1 MAVFTWEGMK
11 KTGEIV
17 KGNIEAQ
24 NESAVVAL
32 LRQQDIR
39 PINVKEKKAVF
50 DISKFN
56 LFKEKVKGKELA
68 VFTRQFATMIDAGL
82 PLVQCLEIL
91 GSQQQNKTFQK
102 TIKDVKASVE
112 GGSTFAAA
120 LKKHPDIFDS
130 LYTNLVSAGEV
141 GGMLD
146 TILARL
152 ATYIEKAENLKG
164 KVKGAMIY
172 PIVVLTVAAGAVAI
186 LLLFVIPIF
195 AKMFADVGAALPAPT
210 QFVLDLSNFLK
221 HYIIY
226 IIIGIAA
233 IYFAVRSYYRTA
245 NGRLVI
251 DGLMLK
257 LPVFGD
263 IIRKNAVARFTRTLS
278 TMLSSGVPVMDGLE
292 IVARTSGNQIIEN
305 AIMKA
310 RESIAAGKTISEPL
324 AQTKVF
330 PSMVVQM
337 ISVGEATG
345 NMDAMLSKIA
355 DFYDEEVDAAVA
367 AMTSLIEPLLIVFLG
382 GVIGGLVVAMYL
394 PIFKIASTIH

>member
-278 TMLSSGVPVMDGLE
+278 TMISSGVPVMDGLE